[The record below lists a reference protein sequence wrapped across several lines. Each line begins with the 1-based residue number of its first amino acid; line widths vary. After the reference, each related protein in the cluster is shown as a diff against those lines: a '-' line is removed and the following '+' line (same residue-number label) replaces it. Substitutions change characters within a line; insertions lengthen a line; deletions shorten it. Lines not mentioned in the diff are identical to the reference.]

1 MILAFLRH
9 TIPLYGI
16 CEHILSQHD
25 HSNSYVFHVVH
36 CRPKNFEFPNHCD
49 MKLVTLNY
57 GISTTQT
64 ETRPIPNPQ
73 GNADAI
79 SELFFSKYQDCFQ
92 GIGCSRGQFQI
103 TLAPCAIKVNLL
115 NSIPL
120 ILLRTG
126 DLCLSFCGKQGKS
139 KVYSLPKIK
148 SGTNQTS
155 SIVPS
160 AHVGKPAFL
169 LFSLFRRGV
178 F

>member
-1 MILAFLRH
+1 M
-9 TIPLYGI
+9 
-16 CEHILSQHD
+16 
-25 HSNSYVFHVVH
+25 FHVVH

-79 SELFFSKYQDCFQ
+79 SELFSKYQDCFQ

-148 SGTNQTS
+148 TRTNQTS

-160 AHVGKPAFL
+160 AHEGKSALL
-169 LFSLFRRGV
+169 LFPLFRRGV